1 MTASHKIVYYILDF
15 RYKLFESNNH
25 MKYRT
30 DPPRLVFMCA
40 NEHMYPIEDHDKR
53 ESIFRTFSF
62 VGGGMKKLKAT
73 QVKDGGTINDSQ
85 ASKTNAETVHV
96 HYSDTAFYG
105 LLEHVQTMSG
115 NRRIV
120 LTEPGLCNAVFYDEI
135 RNGNIHNGKVK
146 MDKNGQVT

>member
-1 MTASHKIVYYILDF
+1 MSSIDEGCSCSQVIHFCNLHKIVYYILDF

-30 DPPRLVFMCA
+30 DLPRLVFMCA
-40 NEHMYPIEDHDKR
+40 NGHMYPIEDHDKR

-96 HYSDTAFYG
+96 HYSDMAFYG
-105 LLEHVQTMSG
+105 LLEHVQ
-115 NRRIV
+115 
-120 LTEPGLCNAVFYDEI
+120 
-135 RNGNIHNGKVK
+135 
-146 MDKNGQVT
+146 

>member
-1 MTASHKIVYYILDF
+1 MLDF

-30 DPPRLVFMCA
+30 DLPRLVFMCA
-40 NEHMYPIEDHDKR
+40 NGHMYPIEDHDKR

-85 ASKTNAETVHV
+85 ASKTNA
-96 HYSDTAFYG
+96 
-105 LLEHVQTMSG
+105 
-115 NRRIV
+115 
-120 LTEPGLCNAVFYDEI
+120 
-135 RNGNIHNGKVK
+135 
-146 MDKNGQVT
+146 